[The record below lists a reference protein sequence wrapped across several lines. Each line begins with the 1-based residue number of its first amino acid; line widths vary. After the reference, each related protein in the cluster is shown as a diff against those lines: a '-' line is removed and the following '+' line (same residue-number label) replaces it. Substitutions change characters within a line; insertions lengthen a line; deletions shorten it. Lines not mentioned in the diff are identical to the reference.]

1 MSAQIRISVER
12 GGVII
17 STNVN
22 QSVDNVRKGDVV
34 YCESVDVHTTYS
46 WTLVFTPDS
55 PNGTVS
61 SSGLINPPGS
71 TANNCKFIVDNEGAY
86 LVRLV
91 VDAGLGTES
100 TQFLRIRKI
109 TRFGDIKL
117 VAAGERKD
125 SVGAIPFDIDPVGWA
140 DDQNQNLQKLLA
152 YVRRLSTSGRV
163 LYVDANRGRKAYD
176 STQNANDFTNTLE
189 MPGADLSALTVSGVV
204 TDAEGFADF
213 SDISSAIT
221 YAGDCAT
228 RGETALSSDHPYV
241 ILVQNGLYIED
252 VNLAP
257 NIHIVSADNFFTTD
271 NTYAKG
277 VVIRSTN
284 VTGGHTFVGTNN
296 TDSVVC
302 VGVEFENTDGASTNP
317 TFKVQKG
324 STHFVNC
331 TISHKSGTGG
341 SALSVIPVDHT
352 TTDECQAHLINSYVQ
367 NTVVSATDYA
377 IKSGSAKA
385 YLVLENSTVVGQN
398 GIQSNADYGGGLKEE
413 VHLHIVRSTVMAN
426 NASGYAVISNA
437 SDLKVEHSY
446 ISSSDSAKV
455 LVIGEN
461 LPKTGDVIAKLSF
474 SEFHNAQITFD
485 TRQIAGSKMLKSSSC
500 IYSGYVFPDTAPTF
514 TAETQAKSLKYENN
528 YLDPFLASPALAV
541 PVPNQLGATDVQDAI
556 DDLTFLSA
564 IIGAFGTFNSLDVAY
579 DGVISVNPPAL
590 GSGSGRKIAADQGAV
605 VIQSATSP
613 YVTTPISGTET
624 TALTSADKNGY
635 LQVEGNLEVGKV
647 DSAEIELI
655 TNYGTIGSMLS
666 LGSVTWNSEIASV
679 ASGVDHRS
687 LPSGIIQGNSDKDG
701 LLHNYNL
708 RLQTKSTKSVS
719 NGSVGWVVL
728 QGGDSL
734 DKGPSVPGPHAGDV
748 YIQGGSYLGTA
759 SSIGDNCPAGSV
771 YLIPGTSTGV
781 GTDEPYGYVK
791 LINPSASTSAT
802 LVASAGSS
810 NPTTVAGEISWTT
823 PMGVVTATITIGMTL
838 ADVVDAIN
846 NATVGAGLIFAQQ
859 SSGFITLTCVSKGE
873 LSDVVYVGDSVGGN
887 LNTDLGDFQIS
898 SGATFAAGADPQYV
912 NIHSSALHEIT
923 IGEGGAVGSMIYNSE
938 TGKLTVPGL
947 IDPTGMIFSEEN
959 QSNVPTGANEGAIFV
974 SDGSGGL
981 IANKIY
987 YKPANNGTP
996 VDLTAGGGGGGLTNW
1011 SEDGSGNLY
1020 PNTTDT
1026 QDLGSSTNA
1035 IKTIYLKDDTGITFT
1050 DGTSNSTLDVL
1061 DLSGSPT
1068 LQFNGVSLL
1077 TTTAVSSKIELS
1089 DLSVTTN
1096 AASGSGALSYDNT
1109 TGVFDFTPADVSGG
1123 STFTN
1128 WSEDI
1133 AKNFVTSSSNNIG
1146 SPSSGIGNIYL
1157 APTKSVHWTDASD
1170 QIWSI
1175 SPTITGTGGDPNII
1189 TFLTKNTLSNPTVDG
1204 EGISYH
1210 YQLKNVAGNIGVLG
1224 FHNILVADSGTN
1236 LSGGYSGMQ
1245 EFWVA
1250 ENVTATKY
1258 LTLDGR
1264 NTSVI
1269 FNKVPT
1275 LYKDTTVN
1283 LNAYSNLVDGMIAY
1297 DTTTNNFVGYS
1308 TGSWINLSG
1317 GGGYGSSTNPLT
1329 YVVTVAVKTTVHPY
1343 YGMPSIPSNA
1353 YFLDGVE
1360 SPAIRLRGADSSKP
1374 YYYRFDQSDASNT
1387 GHQINF
1393 YLTADNTGVAY
1404 TTGVTT
1410 NGIAGNPGA
1419 YTQIAVD
1426 EDTPNI
1432 LYYQCTVHQYMGNHF
1447 TTISNTFNDSGTL
1460 VTVSSLGG
1468 GGGGLSGTG
1477 ANGTVGVF
1485 DGGAINGGSAL
1496 TFNSAAHSL
1505 FIDSSD
1511 VAFGSFT
1518 HYSNSGDGT
1527 KNWIV
1532 GRSHDGSLL
1541 LRTQSVYNAT
1551 FNESDYDTG
1560 WSIDSTGNLLPTG
1573 TSILDIGST
1582 TNRVQSIY
1590 VDATSSVH
1598 YIHEESGST
1607 YDWALSV
1614 DAADLTKPK
1623 LTFNGATI
1631 GGDYAVVSQ
1640 HSIATKYGSDTNP
1653 LVYKVTVDTK
1663 TQNHPYDGVSGGSPS
1678 AYFLDGI
1685 ESPAIRFSGA
1695 DDGDGSYYYRFDQSD
1710 NSNNGHPLRFYL
1722 SANKTTAYT
1731 TGVSVVGTAGQA
1743 GSYVQIEVNED
1754 TPNIL
1759 YYQCSAHSL
1768 MGNHATT
1775 ISNTFNNSGTLVT
1788 VDDLVAGGG
1797 ATDKIIEGDTSVE
1810 VADSGSN
1817 GVIIFET
1824 EGSEKWRIRTAGHLV
1839 PQGTT
1844 GTLNIGQADQRVNEI
1859 YGQSSMFHYQD
1870 LAFNSLYTQLGCVGT
1885 GALLGR
1891 LAQVVNGGAIEV
1903 IATHNDTLA
1912 DFGST
1917 NFFDDHLIPTTNGTL
1932 DIGTATNKVRD
1943 LYLSESSIKFVNAS
1957 DTEFALGVDATGKLV
1972 YEGEQLLPNALM
1984 KNESAIVVSTNNSI
1998 AIQTNDVVTWGF
2010 SNTGVFTPMSD
2021 DYDIGSAGGN
2031 EVKNLFVRN
2040 LVPSAETIVSR
2051 TLADSTNKIRLES
2064 IEPADVSEAGLTK
2077 DLLVHN
2083 VVKETWR
2090 GSNADD
2096 RADDVLPMFVY
2107 HPENLITIKP
2117 NNMFLTT
2124 IEGFQ
2129 PGGSTSKD
2137 IIYQDELEYLNT
2149 SALYADG
2156 QGIYCNGSYVP
2167 FRRVYL
2173 KSNSDVS
2180 GVASRGL
2187 GAGLKF
2193 QCSEY
2198 LSSGVRGFGY
2208 GSFSSLTSGLGYN
2221 GKTDILSFFVTN
2233 KGIRTDTSALNGV
2246 SNLNGVRATVL
2257 ATVWNGTNWIQQT
2270 IVSEQECVRHNNN
2283 VAESDNQNGQV
2294 LSLRVDQPPRLFNPE
2309 HRYGQVVVIIK
2320 AFFDGEGEGDGTAG
2334 ARHYIAISDVRL
2346 HAFGNS

>member
-71 TANNCKFIVDNEGAY
+71 TVNNCKFVVDNEGAY

-109 TRFGDIKL
+109 TRFGDLKL

-152 YVRRLSTSGRV
+152 YVRRLSVSGRV

-213 SDISSAIT
+213 SDLSSAIT
-221 YAGDCAT
+221 YAGNCAS

-317 TFKVQKG
+317 AFKVQKG
-324 STHFVNC
+324 IAHFVNC
-331 TISHKSGTGG
+331 TISQKSGTGG
-341 SALSVIPVDHT
+341 SALSIIPVDHT
-352 TTDECQAHLINSYVQ
+352 TTDECQAHLMNSYVQ
-367 NTVVSATDYA
+367 NTVVSSTDYA
-377 IKSGSAKA
+377 IKCGSDNAR
-385 YLVLENSTVVGQN
+385 LVIENSTVVGQN
-398 GIQSNADYGGGLKEE
+398 GIQCNADYGGGLKEN
-413 VHLHIVRSTVMAN
+413 VHFHIVRSTVMAN
-426 NASGYAVISNA
+426 NVNGYAIISNA
-437 SDLKVEHSY
+437 SDLQVSHSY
-446 ISSSDSAKV
+446 VSSSDTTRV

-461 LPKTGDVIAKLSF
+461 LPKTGDIVAKLIF
-474 SEFHNAQITFD
+474 SEFSNAQISFD
-485 TRQIAGSKMLKSSSC
+485 TRQIAGSKTLQTSSC
-500 IYSGYVFPDTAPTF
+500 IYSEYVFPDAPPTHN
-514 TAETQAKSLKYENN
+514 AETQAKSLKYENN
-528 YLDPFLASPALAV
+528 YADPFNSGTLAV
-541 PVPNQLGATDVQDAI
+541 PVPNQLGATDVQDAL

-564 IIGAFGTFNSLDVAY
+564 ILGAFGTFNSLDVAY
-579 DGVISVNPPAL
+579 DGVISVNPPTL

-605 VIQSATSP
+605 VIQSAVAP

-624 TALTSADKNGY
+624 TPLTSADKNGY

-647 DSAEIELI
+647 DSAEIEFI

-687 LPSGIIQGNSDKDG
+687 LPSAILQGNSDKDG

-759 SSIGDNCPAGSV
+759 SSIGDNCPAGNV

-781 GTDEPYGYVK
+781 GSDEPYGYVK

-802 LVASAGSS
+802 LVASSPCSS
-810 NPTTVAGEISWTT
+810 PTTVAGEISWAT
-823 PMGVVTATITIGMTL
+823 PMGVVTATITIGMTV
-838 ADVVDAIN
+838 ADVVNAIN
-846 NATVGAGLIFAQQ
+846 NATVGAGLIFAQDTAGVI
-859 SSGFITLTCVSKGE
+859 SLSCVSKGE
-873 LSDVVYVGDSVGGN
+873 LSDVVYVGDNDSGN

-898 SGATFAAGADPQYV
+898 SGAIFSAGTDSQYV
-912 NIHSSALHEIT
+912 NIHSSAMHEIT

-1020 PNTTDT
+1020 PNTTST
-1026 QDLGSSTNA
+1026 QNLGTTTNV
-1035 IKTIYLKDDTGITFT
+1035 IQNLYLKDDSGITFT
-1050 DGTSNSTLDVL
+1050 DGTTNSTLDVL
-1061 DLSGSPT
+1061 DVSGTPV

-1077 TTTAVSSKIELS
+1077 TTTVVSSKIELS
-1089 DLSVTTN
+1089 DLSVNTN

-1123 STFTN
+1123 GSAFTN
-1128 WSEDI
+1128 WSEDG
-1133 AKNFVTSSSNNIG
+1133 AYNWVTNATKNIG
-1146 SPSSGIGNIYL
+1146 SPNQHIGNIYMDISDSSTRSL
-1157 APTKSVHWTDASD
+1157 YWTKSSTSTEIWGISPSTTTASGGSANPNALIINTKND
-1170 QIWSI
+1170 VAETSVGDGINVQQRYTSFTNLIFSI
-1175 SPTITGTGGDPNII
+1175 SEQKTVFTDTTNVTSTGTD
-1189 TFLTKNTLSNPTVDG
+1189 
-1204 EGISYH
+1204 
-1210 YQLKNVAGNIGVLG
+1210 
-1224 FHNILVADSGTN
+1224 
-1236 LSGGYSGMQ
+1236 YSTAQ

-1250 ENVTATKY
+1250 ENVTLTKY
-1258 LTLDGR
+1258 LTLDGAS
-1264 NTSVI
+1264 TSVI

-1275 LYKDTTVN
+1275 LYKDTTGN
-1283 LNAYSNLVDGMIAY
+1283 LSSYSNLVDGMIAY

-1308 TGSWINLSG
+1308 GGSWSNLSG
-1317 GGGYGSSTNPLT
+1317 GGGGLTGSGNTSELAIFDSSGGVQGNSQLTFDGANHTLFLDSTNGNQGT
-1329 YVVTVAVKTTVHPY
+1329 YTHFANSGDNTANWLVGRSENGEFYIRTQTSHSTDGVGSLSTGTYNKGWRITTGGDIVPTASLKIGLFGDEVGTVH
-1343 YGMPSIPSNA
+1343 
-1353 YFLDGVE
+1353 
-1360 SPAIRLRGADSSKP
+1360 
-1374 YYYRFDQSDASNT
+1374 
-1387 GHQINF
+1387 
-1393 YLTADNTGVAY
+1393 
-1404 TTGVTT
+1404 TTGVSGGNT
-1410 NGIAGNPGA
+1410 GIAFYSDIGGSE
-1419 YTQIAVD
+1419 TLCWQIA
-1426 EDTPNI
+1426 N
-1432 LYYQCTVHQYMGNHF
+1432 
-1447 TTISNTFNDSGTL
+1447 
-1460 VTVSSLGG
+1460 
-1468 GGGGLSGTG
+1468 
-1477 ANGTVGVF
+1477 
-1485 DGGAINGGSAL
+1485 
-1496 TFNSAAHSL
+1496 
-1505 FIDSSD
+1505 
-1511 VAFGSFT
+1511 
-1518 HYSNSGDGT
+1518 
-1527 KNWIV
+1527 
-1532 GRSHDGSLL
+1532 
-1541 LRTQSVYNAT
+1541 
-1551 FNESDYDTG
+1551 
-1560 WSIDSTGNLLPTG
+1560 TGNLLPMDPNGSNISPYSIGTANYRVSDIWCDTLHANSSSIHFMFDDGSGNTG
-1573 TSILDIGST
+1573 NGGNEYDFALGVNT
-1582 TNRVQSIY
+1582 T
-1590 VDATSSVH
+1590 
-1598 YIHEESGST
+1598 
-1607 YDWALSV
+1607 
-1614 DAADLTKPK
+1614 DLTKPK

-1640 HSIATKYGSDTNP
+1640 HSVTTKYGSATNP
-1653 LVYKVTVDTK
+1653 LIYKVTVDNK

-1695 DDGDGSYYYRFDQSD
+1695 DNGTSGSYYYRFDQSD
-1710 NSNNGHPLRFYL
+1710 NSNSGHPLRFYL
-1722 SANKTTAYT
+1722 SADKTTAYT
-1731 TGVSVVGTAGQA
+1731 TGVSIVGTAGQA

-1797 ATDKIIEGDTSVE
+1797 GATDKIEEGNTSVE

-1844 GTLNIGQADQRVNEI
+1844 GTLNIGQSDQRVDEI
-1859 YGQSSMFHYQD
+1859 YSQSSMFHYQD
-1870 LAFNSLYTQLGCVGT
+1870 LSFNSLYTELSCGGI
-1885 GALLGR
+1885 GDLLGR
-1891 LAQVVNGGAIEV
+1891 LAQVRNNGSIEV
-1903 IATHNDTLA
+1903 LATHNDTLST
-1912 DFGST
+1912 FGSAT
-1917 NFFDDHLIPTTNGTL
+1917 FFDNHIIPTADTTYDLGS
-1932 DIGTATNKVRD
+1932 ATNKWRD
-1943 LYLSESSIKFVNAS
+1943 LYLDGNTIYIGDSTLSLNIVDPADKFLEIDNVRIPTKFSDLADVDDAKTATTGHVLKRKADGRFAFEAETAGSVGNRIESGDSSLRIADGGTGATANLKLDNVTLLNFTSFAIAPATTDTYDLGSSTRTFAQTHTMELEIYQNGSTTPSGTIAASAADTIGTDAQVFVTKDHRYTQQTNHSTGQSEFRGIAERTTRMGNQSRIVHNTDVNTWKTNAT
-1957 DTEFALGVDATGKLV
+1957 DNARNGIIVPMFALATERVKTLSVQKGIWTK
-1972 YEGEQLLPNALM
+1972 EGQTFRHRFFRRNGQT
-1984 KNESAIVVSTNNSI
+1984 ESASGHQHINEDYYRLDWPEYTLTDFSSTAEQAFGWTANTKQNSASCGFLGQLERI
-1998 AIQTNDVVTWGF
+1998 DEIQTLQFQEFLD
-2010 SNTGVFTPMSD
+2010 
-2021 DYDIGSAGGN
+2021 
-2031 EVKNLFVRN
+2031 
-2040 LVPSAETIVSR
+2040 
-2051 TLADSTNKIRLES
+2051 
-2064 IEPADVSEAGLTK
+2064 
-2077 DLLVHN
+2077 
-2083 VVKETWR
+2083 
-2090 GSNADD
+2090 
-2096 RADDVLPMFVY
+2096 
-2107 HPENLITIKP
+2107 EN
-2117 NNMFLTT
+2117 
-2124 IEGFQ
+2124 
-2129 PGGSTSKD
+2129 
-2137 IIYQDELEYLNT
+2137 
-2149 SALYADG
+2149 
-2156 QGIYCNGSYVP
+2156 
-2167 FRRVYL
+2167 
-2173 KSNSDVS
+2173 
-2180 GVASRGL
+2180 
-2187 GAGLKF
+2187 
-2193 QCSEY
+2193 
-2198 LSSGVRGFGY
+2198 VRGFGHAHLFDGDSNP
-2208 GSFSSLTSGLGYN
+2208 GSSV
-2221 GKTDILSFFVTN
+2221 LSFIVN
-2233 KGIRTDTSALNGV
+2233 MKGIERIDIKILASKCSFVSGNSNWKDAVIAEETFNFAGAQVNTGFEGV
-2246 SNLNGVRATVL
+2246 LTVDNEEPVRL
-2257 ATVWNGTNWIQQT
+2257 ENI
-2270 IVSEQECVRHNNN
+2270 
-2283 VAESDNQNGQV
+2283 SD
-2294 LSLRVDQPPRLFNPE
+2294 
-2309 HRYGQVVVIIK
+2309 RYGQVTVEIK
-2320 AFFDGEGEGDGTAG
+2320 IYLRYQAADAGEFLNRTVD
-2334 ARHYIAISDVRL
+2334 HFIYSDLRL
-2346 HAFGNS
+2346 NLFSS